1 MSATLHRKLFLCLN
15 VMQTN
20 LFYAITF
27 SPLAAE
33 AVKNGDEKISRVDGR
48 TDGRASE
55 GRRAPDSPIQHELLY
70 GSARTSGARVR
81 APALSRDAGWVL
93 TLPPSSRG
101 TWGNW

>member
-1 MSATLHRKLFLCLN
+1 MSATLHTKLFLCLN

-48 TDGRASE
+48 TGGRA
-55 GRRAPDSPIQHELLY
+55 
-70 GSARTSGARVR
+70 
-81 APALSRDAGWVL
+81 RDAAHRTPRSNMSFCTGRL
-93 TLPPSSRG
+93 GQAGPASGLRLFPG
-101 TWGNW
+101 TPDGS